1 MKTDLEITRKDVTGL
16 ADLDDYAYERIFKMY
31 KDGDEFFAYNIIKN
45 ISIPKDLDAN
55 SFYYYRVA
63 GIVSWT
69 QLSYIHYDTINLWW
83 LICLA
88 SGVKN
93 PVKLPDPGTVLKIL
107 KPRSVR
113 AVLDSISSSIG

>member
-1 MKTDLEITRKDVTGL
+1 MKTDLEKTRKDIDEL
-16 ADLDDYAYERIFKMY
+16 AGLDDYAYERIFKMY

-45 ISIPKDLDAN
+45 ISIPKDLSPE

-63 GIVSWT
+63 GTTSWT
-69 QLSYIHYDTINLWW
+69 QLSNIHYNTINLWW

-93 PVKLPDPGTVLKIL
+93 PVKLPEPGTILKIL
-107 KPRSVR
+107 KPASVR
-113 AVLDSISSSIG
+113 AVLDSISTSIG